1 MIKHLKV
8 NKGGLVTK
16 RGKERGGVRKRERER
31 ERERENRIE
40 RDPCNLG
47 NIKETKN
54 NQETNSNNLC
64 EIE

>member
-1 MIKHLKV
+1 MLKHLKV

-16 RGKERGGVRKRERER
+16 RGKEMGERDRERE
-31 ERERENRIE
+31 RIE

-47 NIKETKN
+47 NMKETKN
-54 NQETNSNNLC
+54 NQETNHNNLC